1 MEDMTSSAFPFA
13 VDTNQERAS
22 FHNFSSAILKDVA
35 TVHSSE
41 ALMWVTGS
49 SGASHS
55 SNLPQ
60 PLLSPP
66 PLPHNKTEAAAP
78 GAPTPL

>member
-41 ALMWVTGS
+41 ALMWVTGEPSGVFSTDQPQRCLPTS
-49 SGASHS
+49 S
-55 SNLPQ
+55 
-60 PLLSPP
+60 LSVKP
-66 PLPHNKTEAAAP
+66 E
-78 GAPTPL
+78 